1 MEKLY
6 NIKNTLISLVEQQM
20 ANPQCVD
27 THEMG
32 EVIDMIKDLAEAC
45 YYGSIVDAM
54 EKTER
59 EEVYGIGMMDKDYKK
74 RRYYMNDNYFNDNYY
89 YGIGAMDNRK
99 SFNSKH
105 STDRMSYMDSDLG
118 YNGSDYMGIG
128 AMSEDSKKMGHS
140 PLKRKSYIESKE
152 KHLDQALQM
161 RELEDYA
168 QELTSDLM
176 DMIKDATPEEKQL
189 LQRKVATLATKIV

>member
-1 MEKLY
+1 MEKLCQ
-6 NIKNTLISLVEQQM
+6 IKNCLITLVEQQM
-20 ANPQCVD
+20 ANPQQAD

-45 YYGSIVDAM
+45 YYESIVDAM
-54 EKTER
+54 EKTEK
-59 EEVYGIGMMDKDYKK
+59 EEIYGIGMIDKDYKK
-74 RRYYMNDNYFNDNYY
+74 RKYYMNDDYFDDNYY
-89 YGIGAMDNRK
+89 YGIEAMDNRK
-99 SFNSKH
+99 FSNGKH
-105 STDRMSYMDSDLG
+105 SSDRMNHMDSDLG
-118 YNGSDYMGIG
+118 YNGSEYMGIG

-152 KHLDQALQM
+152 RHLDQALQM

-189 LQRKVATLATKIV
+189 LQRKIATLATKIA